1 MVALD
6 KTEGAAVEKSKIY
19 PEFLTGRLMQRENV
33 IAPETWKVGEAIDHL
48 KKACKP
54 PDQFYRVTL
63 LDRSMHR
70 IANVKLGRLMS
81 LALDISLKDIKGNTP
96 WIIPALQ
103 DEADVA

>member
-1 MVALD
+1 MDALD

-48 KKACKP
+48 KKACKL
-54 PDQFYRVTL
+54 PDQFYHVTL
-63 LDRSMHR
+63 VDCSMHR

-81 LALDISLKDIKGNTP
+81 LARDISLKDIKGNTL

>member
-1 MVALD
+1 LDALD

-48 KKACKP
+48 KKACKL
-54 PDQFYRVTL
+54 PDQFYHVTL
-63 LDRSMHR
+63 VDSRMHR

-81 LALDISLKDIKGNTP
+81 LAREISLKDIKGNTL